1 MLAKIIEPQKGF
13 NYAVQL
19 NLKREYRISLPH
31 ADEPGFG
38 SAPKQKI
45 PSQRLGIPLL
55 KIS

>member
-1 MLAKIIEPQKGF
+1 MEPQKGF

-19 NLKREYRISLPH
+19 NLKWEYRKRLPH

-45 PSQRLGIPLL
+45 PSQWPGTPLL